1 MKTNF
6 TFFSLVAAAF
16 LLLGHVAALADPPQ
30 VKGKEENPNFRYI
43 DDFEPLNEVSLWWVP
58 EGSGS
63 TTGII
68 LDIDEVLVTYRD
80 FETEIVN
87 PATESTGSMKLVYM
101 WDEDKPLA
109 PGSHLIRQHMPE
121 SGSNQ
126 PERQFLPHQAI
137 EVFMYGDGSGN
148 RFRFMT
154 REKPNNQ
161 LEGSQWFTIDWV
173 GWKRITW
180 RLSEDPVL
188 GWVNGNGI
196 WDGTYIIF
204 DSFQLTWSGQ
214 AAGVTGAVYFD
225 DLRIVD
231 AFDVDFTV
239 EAAGGGAIA
248 DAIISL
254 NGADY
259 PAGQYDFELFPG
271 VYQYFVKKDGYLTA
285 AGNFEVDDA
294 GLTIPVEMTA
304 GTDQEYTVTFSVF
317 DLEGELITDAV
328 ISIDGVGMPTG
339 TYTFEANPG
348 FYNYVVTRSGFY
360 PTEGMVAVINANV
373 FVNVEL
379 IQDPAI
385 FNNIVL
391 SWDVAATAAE
401 AQFRAEHYSV
411 WVAPMTTDDTSL
423 EYAFDPDDFEMVFEE
438 TLSTDIPAWEYQSR
452 SVEISG
458 YHNSNVRVAF
468 RHHDVTA
475 MERLVIDNVEITAL
489 RTGDSPAIVLSEDFE
504 DGVAEPVDPEW
515 LPEGW
520 MAIDDDIDGRNWF
533 FGVLEGDGYM
543 ASRSRL
549 ANNTP
554 LTPDNWL
561 VSAEIALPVVSF
573 YNIAFVVK
581 DQDGNDVAGATIT
594 INGQTLEA
602 GVYTYSAPNGTYQYS
617 IAKEGYQGTSGQVTV
632 AGANQTVTATIIQ
645 ERYDVTFELDARYAP
660 GFEPGSGTYYIT
672 GSFPGINWAVPGTM
686 PDEQLLEPTDNVYI
700 FTLTMEL
707 AAGTYQYKYFD
718 GPSYDDGEWPGDPN
732 RILEVVGPTE
742 VYNWFGSLTDPTSVP
757 VIAEGTL
764 NLYPNPARDILNVVS
779 DEPITQIQM
788 IDMLGQIVYSQSG
801 HGNRHQVNVTGLKQG
816 IYFVRVNTLGGI
828 INKRV
833 QVLK

>member
-1 MKTNF
+1 MKTKF
-6 TFFSLVAAAF
+6 TILTTLLMAMLAMGFSLASAQAP
-16 LLLGHVAALADPPQ
+16 A
-30 VKGKEENPNFRYI
+30 KEDNPNFRYI
-43 DDFEPLNEVSLWWVP
+43 DDFEPPIEVSLWWAADYS
-58 EGSGS
+58 GSGS

-68 LDIDEVLVTYRD
+68 EDVDDEAVTYRE

-87 PATESTGSMKLVYM
+87 PATGSTGSMKLAYM

-109 PGSHLIRQHMPE
+109 PGSHLIRLHMPE
-121 SGSNQ
+121 GNSNQ

-188 GWVNGNGI
+188 GWVNGNGL
-196 WDGTYIIF
+196 WDGNYIIF

-239 EAAGGGAIA
+239 EAAGGGEIA
-248 DAIISL
+248 DAIVSL
-254 NGADY
+254 NGIDY
-259 PAGQYDFELFPG
+259 AAGVYNFELFPG
-271 VYQYFVKKDGYLTA
+271 EYQYFVKKDGYLTA
-285 AGNFEVDDA
+285 AGTFEVDDA
-294 GLTIPVEMTA
+294 GLTVPVEMTA
-304 GTDQEYTVTFSVF
+304 GTDPEYTVTFSVF

-328 ISIDGVGMPTG
+328 ISIDGVPMPAG
-339 TYTFEANPG
+339 TYTFEATPG
-348 FYNYVVTRSGFY
+348 FYPYEVTRPGFY
-360 PTEGMVAVINANV
+360 PTDGMVAVVNANV

-385 FNNIVL
+385 FNNIIL

-401 AQFRAEHYSV
+401 APLRAEHYSV
-411 WVAPMTTDDTSL
+411 WIAEVPEGD
-423 EYAFDPDDFEMVFEE
+423 YAFDEEDFVMVFEE
-438 TLSTDIPAWEYQSR
+438 TLSTEIPAWDYQNR
-452 SVEISG
+452 SVEISW
-458 YHNSNVRVAF
+458 YHSTDVRVAF

-489 RTGDSPAIVLSEDFE
+489 RTGDSPAIVLFEDFE
-504 DGVAEPVDPEW
+504 EGLAEPIDPEW

-520 MAIDDDIDGRNWF
+520 MAIDNDEDGRNWF

-549 ANNTP
+549 ANGNP

-573 YNIAFVVK
+573 FNIAFVVK
-581 DQDGNDVAGATIT
+581 DQDENDVDGATIT

-602 GVYTYSAPNGTYQYS
+602 GVYTYSAPNGTYDYS

-632 AGANQTVTATIIQ
+632 AGANQTVNVTIIQ

-660 GFEPGSGTYYIT
+660 GFEPGSGNYYIT
-672 GSFPGINWAVPGTM
+672 GSFPGINWATPGSM
-686 PDEQLLEPTDNVYI
+686 PDEQLLDATDNVYI
-700 FTLTMEL
+700 FTITMEL
-707 AAGTYQYKYFD
+707 PAGSYQYKYFD
-718 GPSYDDGEWPGDPN
+718 GPSWDDGEWPGDPN
-732 RILEVVGPTE
+732 RVIEVTGPME

-757 VIAEGTL
+757 VIAEGSL
-764 NLYPNPARDILNVVS
+764 NLYPNPARDILNIVA
-779 DEPITQIQM
+779 DEPISQIQM
-788 IDMLGQIVYSQSG
+788 IDMLGQLVYLENGQ
-801 HGNRHQVNVTGLKQG
+801 GNRHQINVANLKQG
-816 IYFVRVNTLGGI
+816 IYFVRVKTISGI

>member
-1 MKTNF
+1 MKTKF
-6 TFFSLVAAAF
+6 TILTTLLMAMLAMGFSLAF
-16 LLLGHVAALADPPQ
+16 AQAPA
-30 VKGKEENPNFRYI
+30 KEDNPNFRYI
-43 DDFEPLNEVSLWWVP
+43 DDFEPPIEVSLWWAADYS
-58 EGSGS
+58 GSGS

-68 LDIDEVLVTYRD
+68 EDVDDEAVTYRE

-87 PATESTGSMKLVYM
+87 PATGSTGSMKLAYM

-109 PGSHLIRQHMPE
+109 PGSHLIRLHMPE
-121 SGSNQ
+121 SNSNQ

-180 RLSEDPVL
+180 SLSDDPVL
-188 GWVNGNGI
+188 GWVSGNGL
-196 WDGTYIIF
+196 WDGDYIIF

-214 AAGVTGAVYFD
+214 AAGVTGTVYFD

-239 EAAGGGAIA
+239 EAAGVGEIA
-248 DAIISL
+248 DAIVSL
-254 NGADY
+254 NGIDY
-259 PAGQYDFELFPG
+259 AAGVYNFELFPG
-271 VYQYFVKKDGYLTA
+271 EYQYFVKKDGYLTA
-285 AGNFEVDDA
+285 AGTFEVDDA
-294 GLTIPVEMTA
+294 GLTVPVEMTA
-304 GTDQEYTVTFSVF
+304 GTDPEYTVTFSVF

-328 ISIDGVGMPTG
+328 ISIDGVPMPAG
-339 TYTFEANPG
+339 TYTFEATPG
-348 FYNYVVTRSGFY
+348 FYPYEVTRPGFY
-360 PTEGMVAVINANV
+360 PTEGMVTVINANV

-385 FNNIVL
+385 FNNIIL

-401 AQFRAEHYSV
+401 APLRAEHYSV
-411 WVAPMTTDDTSL
+411 WIAEVPEGD
-423 EYAFDPDDFEMVFEE
+423 YAFDEEDFVMVFEE
-438 TLSTDIPAWEYQSR
+438 TLSTEIPAWDYQNR
-452 SVEISG
+452 SVEISWF
-458 YHNSNVRVAF
+458 HSTDVRVAF

-489 RTGDSPAIVLSEDFE
+489 RTGDSPAIVLFEDFE
-504 DGVAEPVDPEW
+504 EGVAEPIDNDW

-520 MAIDDDIDGRNWF
+520 MAIDNDNDGRNWF

-549 ANNTP
+549 ANGNP

-573 YNIAFVVK
+573 FNIAFVVK
-581 DQDGNDVAGATIT
+581 DQDGNDVDGATIT
-594 INGQTLEA
+594 INGQMQEA
-602 GVYTYSAPNGTYQYS
+602 GVYTYSAPNGTYDYS

-632 AGANQTVTATIIQ
+632 AGANQIVTATIIQ
-645 ERYDVTFELDARYAP
+645 ERYAVAFKLDVRYAP
-660 GFEPGSGTYYIT
+660 GFEPGSGTFYIT
-672 GSFPGINWAVPGTM
+672 GSFPGINWATPGTL
-686 PDEQLLEPTDNVYI
+686 PDEQLLDATDNVYI
-700 FTLTMEL
+700 FTITMEL
-707 AAGTYQYKYFD
+707 PAGTYEYKYFD
-718 GPSYDDGEWPGDPN
+718 GPSLGDEEWPGDPN
-732 RILEVVGPTE
+732 RVIEVTGPME

-757 VIAEGTL
+757 LITEGTL

-779 DEPITQIQM
+779 DEPINQIQM
-788 IDMLGQIVYSQSG
+788 IDMLGQVVYSQTG
-801 HGNRHQVNVTGLKQG
+801 LGNHYQVNVSGLKQG
-816 IYFVRVNTLGGI
+816 IYFVRVKTISGI

-833 QVLK
+833 QVMK